1 MSAGGWPRSRGLVSA
16 HLPVLWLA
24 VGRLS
29 AAIGG
34 PLPGRVGQLS
44 SVLAALCILFFLNF
58 IGVELTYNVLLVSDM
73 PQSDSVIHIVLVQ
86 SLKLCMTL
94 CGPMD
99 CNMPAF
105 PVPYNLPELAQTH
118 VH

>member
-44 SVLAALCILFFLNF
+44 SVLAALCILFFFKFYWSIVDLQCS
-58 IGVELTYNVLLVSDM
+58 VSFRYAA
-73 PQSDSVIHIVLVQ
+73 
-86 SLKLCMTL
+86 K
-94 CGPMD
+94 
-99 CNMPAF
+99 
-105 PVPYNLPELAQTH
+105 
-118 VH
+118 